1 MSKNRNNEKRIW
13 GGLVASA
20 IVSVL
25 LAIAVSL
32 GVFSYFFVDFEKSE
46 SITVPDLVGKRAD
59 DIPPLADFKIRK
71 QYVSSD
77 AVERGV
83 VISQSPTANS
93 RKKRLNEK
101 HIIDLVVSL
110 GKEELYMPSLDGE
123 DFALACAKLRSLGM
137 RVRVVPIYFS
147 REELDTGDLV
157 QSTTPLADT
166 PLREGDTVTLFVSRF
181 EKIKTISVKN
191 YNGYIIEEACLD
203 IMAQGLLVGDISLE
217 YSSEADEGT
226 VIFQSLPEGALVL
239 EGSIINLT
247 VSQGEDFLDGD
258 SNQFL
263 IGEQ

>member
-1 MSKNRNNEKRIW
+1 MSKNRNNEKRISR
-13 GGLVASA
+13 GLVASA

-32 GVFSYFFVDFEKSE
+32 GVFSYFFVDFRKSE
-46 SITVPDLVGKRAD
+46 SISVPDLVGKRAE

-77 AVERGV
+77 SVERGI

-123 DFALACAKLRSLGM
+123 DCALACSRLRSMGM
-137 RVRVVPIYFS
+137 RVRVVPIYFRCDEIS
-147 REELDTGDLV
+147 ESDIV
-157 QSTTPLADT
+157 QSTSPRANAPLQK
-166 PLREGDTVTLFVSRF
+166 GDTVTLFVNRV
-181 EKIKTISVKN
+181 ERIKTVSVKN
-191 YNGYIIEEACLD
+191 YNGFMIEEACLD
-203 IMAQGLLVGDISLE
+203 IMSQGLSVGDISLE
-217 YSSEADEGT
+217 YSNEAGEGT

-247 VSQGEDFLDGD
+247 VSQGEGLADIDI
-258 SNQFL
+258 NQSL
-263 IGEQ
+263 IGE